1 MKKSEQASQPI
12 SLALAEL
19 GCETNPKQL
28 GTVATYDPKKQVFIL
43 HTITP
48 FLQKYW
54 CGGIGQDSKVAYAVV
69 WARII
74 ANKESQGV
82 HPFLIPVTDSSGK
95 LYEGITAGDL
105 GEKIGVN
112 GLQNGSLSFKKFP
125 VPKACLL
132 DKFFNID

>member
-19 GCETNPKQL
+19 GCEANPKQL

-54 CGGIGQDSKVAYAVV
+54 CGGIGQDS
-69 WARII
+69 
-74 ANKESQGV
+74 
-82 HPFLIPVTDSSGK
+82 
-95 LYEGITAGDL
+95 
-105 GEKIGVN
+105 
-112 GLQNGSLSFKKFP
+112 
-125 VPKACLL
+125 
-132 DKFFNID
+132 